1 MNMLLLLALA
11 AVRVHAKLVEK
22 TLTARDQKI
31 LVKALFIDRWFEDR
45 RQHPR
50 REIVGRV
57 RSAAKRAADE
67 SAKWRFHQNRY
78 AFLHQE
84 YRWHCAPARLVAHR
98 QASSGTVGNRVLLL
112 NQPTSI

>member
-50 REIVGRV
+50 REIVGHV
-57 RSAAKRAADE
+57 RSAAKRAADPWIPPSWTVSKE
-67 SAKWRFHQNRY
+67 EDVPGPW
-78 AFLHQE
+78 QE
-84 YRWHCAPARLVAHR
+84 V
-98 QASSGTVGNRVLLL
+98 S
-112 NQPTSI
+112 